1 MPKNNGRVPPFE
13 LVDVV
18 FRNNRIKRGIDPT
31 KWRWKPW
38 DFEADFDIMRWQR
51 SMEGEKNKK

>member
-38 DFEADFDIMRWQR
+38 DFEADFDIVRWQR
-51 SMEGEKNKK
+51 SFEGEKK

>member
-1 MPKNNGRVPPFE
+1 MPKNNGRCPPFE

-18 FRNNRIKRGIDPT
+18 FRNNHIKRGIDPT